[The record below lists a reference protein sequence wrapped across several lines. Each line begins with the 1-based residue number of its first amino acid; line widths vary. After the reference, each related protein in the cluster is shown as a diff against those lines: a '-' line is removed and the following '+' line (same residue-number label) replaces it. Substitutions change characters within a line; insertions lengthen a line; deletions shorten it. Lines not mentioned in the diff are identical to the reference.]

1 MDFKIPLS
9 LFPKL
14 LTYFNSVSVLM
25 PYTSILLLSNTKRT
39 KSQWITNDKCIMQC
53 QHLPVNPS
61 SQTQWYTSLSD
72 IKQSPPFWQGMEE
85 QGLVP
90 HSQISSPPTRSMF
103 WGENARLYSSG
114 DTVLPAAN
122 ELMHPARPTSRPSL
136 FFALKTKKKMNWTY
150 YHRLITI
157 DFILLSKLVNIIP
170 NIGLLY
176 HLLKIAYQKLKIL
189 K

>member
-1 MDFKIPLS
+1 
-9 LFPKL
+9 
-14 LTYFNSVSVLM
+14 M

-103 WGENARLYSSG
+103 WGEYARLYSSG

-150 YHRLITI
+150 YHRLHSYKQTCKYNSKYW
-157 DFILLSKLVNIIP
+157 FIVSFAQDCISKAKNFKIILEFFLF
-170 NIGLLY
+170 IEI
-176 HLLKIAYQKLKIL
+176 LKIIFENKKKTLL
-189 K
+189 VLF